1 MEDRGLC
8 SLLECTRH
16 KTKKILDNIIMLDEY
31 RAALVISED
40 Q

>member
-16 KTKKILDNIIMLDEY
+16 KTKLLDNIIILDEY
-31 RAALVISED
+31 RAALAISED